1 MEIIGVIKNTNE
13 IIILLEY
20 FRKFFTSKG
29 FIEKKCESLISK
41 HDPSLRFTNSTT
53 SVLKTYLLGTEPI
66 TDMVLIQPAMGLQG
80 INEWIKNNYLGEY
93 SSYFYSMG
101 TLSSYDKLQMSFSM
115 MMEFLDQNVDNFCDK
130 LYISAYVKDIE
141 FINTIRTT
149 KYFSN
154 LYIDEKPTNY
164 IHFYGNDM
172 LSGRNINIF
181 LRSNERIQEIGTLSI
196 IERKHIPIA
205 VEISF
210 DLPLLLCGIK
220 QLAHPILA
228 LPAGGLLGINE
239 KYLDEELVLC
249 DSLNLSIAL
258 LLDGL
263 KIQSRGRGGNLKKII
278 NVYRKSANKLS
289 SNKLINVSA
298 IQLVLDAELSIKNH
312 CNYRK
317 EIQCSKIQKEEII
330 KKILGVGEIYETT
343 Y

>member
-1 MEIIGVIKNTNE
+1 MEITGVIKNTNE

-20 FRKFFTSKG
+20 FRQFFTSKG

-41 HDPSLRFTNSTT
+41 HDPTLRFTNSTT
-53 SVLKTYLLGTEPI
+53 SVLKTYLLGTAPI
-66 TDMVLIQPAMGLQG
+66 IDMVLIQPAMGLQG
-80 INEWIKNNYLGEY
+80 INEWSKNNYLGEY

-101 TLSSYDKLQMSFSM
+101 TLSSYDKLEKSFCM
-115 MMEFLDQNVDNFCDK
+115 MMEFLDQTVDNLCDK
-130 LYISAYVKDIE
+130 LYISAYHKDIE
-141 FINTIRTT
+141 FINTIMKTE
-149 KYFSN
+149 YSSN
-154 LYIDEKPTNY
+154 LYLDEKPISY

-172 LSGRNINIF
+172 LSGKNINIF

-196 IERKHIPIA
+196 IEKKHVPMA

-220 QLAHPILA
+220 QLAHPILT
-228 LPAGGLLGINE
+228 LPAGGLLGTK

-263 KIQSRGRGGNLKKII
+263 KIRSRGRGGNLKKII
-278 NVYRKSANKLS
+278 NVYRQSANKLS
-289 SNKLINVSA
+289 SNKLLNASD

-317 EIQCSKIQKEEII
+317 KIQCSKIQKEEII
-330 KKILGVGEIYETT
+330 KNILG
-343 Y
+343 